1 MNQERN
7 EKILIVDDITK
18 NIQLVAN
25 ILKRE
30 GYKVYFATNGEMAI
44 ENSKSI
50 NFDLILLDIMMPGK
64 DGFEVCK
71 ELKLHETTREI
82 PIIFL
87 TAKNDQ
93 ENIKKGFVAGGVDYI
108 TKPFSK
114 EELVARIQTH
124 LDLKES
130 RDLLKKKNLEL
141 QKAIQTK
148 NLFFSIIAHDLKDPF
163 AGIINASNLI
173 LKNREKIGFERC
185 IHYMK
190 LIYKSSIEAQ
200 KLLLNLL
207 DWSGIQ
213 TGDIHFT
220 PTSFSLN
227 FLIDETY
234 AFFETI
240 FLNKNLSFQKFL
252 DDDFNVHA
260 DLNMISIV
268 LRNIISNAIK
278 FSFRGSEIRA
288 HIYCEK
294 DFGCIKI
301 IDSGIGIPEDILNNL
316 FDPSIKKN
324 REGTETESGSSIGLV
339 LSHEFI
345 KINHGEIIAES
356 KVNQGTSFT
365 IKLPLQDQP
374 INS

>member
-130 RDLLKKKNLEL
+130 RDLLKKKTLNC
-141 QKAIQTK
+141 K
-148 NLFFSIIAHDLKDPF
+148 
-163 AGIINASNLI
+163 
-173 LKNREKIGFERC
+173 
-185 IHYMK
+185 K
-190 LIYKSSIEAQ
+190 LYKQRIYSFR
-200 KLLLNLL
+200 LLL
-207 DWSGIQ
+207 
-213 TGDIHFT
+213 
-220 PTSFSLN
+220 
-227 FLIDETY
+227 
-234 AFFETI
+234 
-240 FLNKNLSFQKFL
+240 
-252 DDDFNVHA
+252 
-260 DLNMISIV
+260 MI
-268 LRNIISNAIK
+268 
-278 FSFRGSEIRA
+278 
-288 HIYCEK
+288 
-294 DFGCIKI
+294 
-301 IDSGIGIPEDILNNL
+301 
-316 FDPSIKKN
+316 
-324 REGTETESGSSIGLV
+324 
-339 LSHEFI
+339 
-345 KINHGEIIAES
+345 
-356 KVNQGTSFT
+356 
-365 IKLPLQDQP
+365 
-374 INS
+374 